1 MEKKTQESR
10 VDNVQY
16 HTKHYVVRDRTHTDH
31 ENYWSQTFDMHT
43 KERIA
48 ATAIF
53 PFSYVPSSMFD
64 VRTML
69 MIGLFIVGY

>member
-1 MEKKTQESR
+1 MFNT
-10 VDNVQY
+10 VLNIMLY
-16 HTKHYVVRDRTHTDH
+16 AIARTHTDH
-31 ENYWSQTFDMHT
+31 ENYWLQTFDMHT